1 MAASSGPLLNGVLP
15 TSLQPVNEALEYE
28 KILRIRDEVFS
39 GSHPRL
45 TVPAH
50 AIRVPASQTPSTLSQ
65 TQLNV
70 PPPFPPSAS
79 PNHLGAA
86 TQGKREDETTPAQT
100 KPNGVSV
107 ATANQPTSNV
117 SEFDPV
123 LLTKSDDLVRAEI
136 QLKRQRLERALR
148 EQFEHRK
155 ADARKKPAPAEAKP
169 DFDLPAIFARVTG
182 AVKSPSSK
190 EDVDA
195 TDSFDEDAYYSSKA
209 PDSTPER
216 PPSDSTDDADEEQAD
231 EPSGARVVSA
241 VMGAPL
247 YSDAADGI
255 SAQAAPPAPLA
266 VLPPKSAAPV
276 DTAAMDMDEDEEE
289 GEYSPPEAMVQYPT
303 PKVTQAQEMQ
313 DSRDPRGRPLRRY
326 SELEDGG
333 GRPGSPS
340 EANMRIVRNH
350 ITSPICPQPSR
361 VSPLAIT
368 KDSPLLQ
375 NARPRRKQ
383 WIGRPGSPTS
393 PDDMQALPPKKKR
406 KLEARE
412 ARNARKSR
420 RNGGTSPDGL
430 IKEEDV
436 SPPPFHDV
444 QPLGSGR
451 FRTSRADQPIVIDED
466 PVQGGRYMP
475 PPERYVE
482 SPSRLLPRRVEQLM
496 PLSEPR
502 PLSRASVRPAR
513 DDQDLRRVA
522 SMHSLRAEQPREYV
536 DQYYESPSR
545 PRAVS
550 YARVESPALVE
561 PGRPPREVAV
571 EYDQPPPEVRV
582 VRTPAPVYREVYDD
596 RDGTYHRYAVEP
608 MPPPPPPPVERIVI
622 DQYGRRFREIIQE
635 RPSVVP
641 RAMSVRGAEVEP
653 RYEEYPRQ
661 ARAGSVFVEA
671 APERA
676 YPSEMP
682 PPPVSYH
689 RLAEPPRS
697 SAVPGSAP
705 REYLEPAPPIRS
717 SSVQVMDRPV
727 RQPVYADERTEFREP
742 VRMGSVRPPPALRYE
757 EPLPVE
763 FVTRG
768 QSTRPVGREG
778 SVFVD
783 DRRPV
788 LSEYVPVEQPRYRPM
803 EPERRYVDAE
813 DRERLT
819 LDGSMDG
826 RPRVVERY

>member
-1 MAASSGPLLNGVLP
+1 MSASTGLLLNGVLP
-15 TSLQPVNEALEYE
+15 TSMQPVNEALEYE

-50 AIRVPASQTPSTLSQ
+50 ALRVPASQSSSTISQ

-70 PPPFPPSAS
+70 PPFPPSAS
-79 PNHLGAA
+79 PNRLGAA
-86 TQGKREDETTPAQT
+86 VQAKREDDTTQAQT
-100 KPNGVSV
+100 RPNGVPV
-107 ATANQPTSNV
+107 ATASQPASNV

-123 LLTKSDDLVRAEI
+123 LLTKSDDLVRAET

-190 EDVDA
+190 EDADA

-216 PPSDSTDDADEEQAD
+216 PPSDSAEDADEEQAD
-231 EPSGARVVSA
+231 EPLGPRVVSA

-247 YSDAADGI
+247 YADTGDGI
-255 SAQAAPPAPLA
+255 SADVAPPVPTAIE
-266 VLPPKSAAPV
+266 PPKPPRTI
-276 DTAAMDMDEDEEE
+276 DTSAMDIEEDEEE
-289 GEYSPPEAMVQYPT
+289 GEYSPPEAMAQYPT

-326 SELEDGG
+326 SELEDNG
-333 GRPGSPS
+333 GRPVSPS

-383 WIGRPGSPTS
+383 WIGRPGSPPS
-393 PDDMQALPPKKKR
+393 PDDNQALPPKKKR
-406 KLEARE
+406 KIE
-412 ARNARKSR
+412 ARNARKAR
-420 RNGGTSPDGL
+420 RNGGTSPDAL

-451 FRTSRADQPIVIDED
+451 FRPSRADRPIVIDEE
-466 PVQGGRYMP
+466 PVQEGRYMP
-475 PPERYVE
+475 APERYVE
-482 SPSRLLPRRVEQLM
+482 SPSRPLPRRVEQLM

-502 PLSRASVRPAR
+502 PLSRSSVRPAR
-513 DDQDLRRVA
+513 DEQDLRRVA

-536 DQYYESPSR
+536 DQYYESPT
-545 PRAVS
+545 RARAMS
-550 YARVESPALVE
+550 YARVESPAMME
-561 PGRPPREVAV
+561 PARPLRGVVPV
-571 EYDQPPPEVRV
+571 EYDQPVPEMRV
-582 VRTPAPVYREVYDD
+582 MRTPAPVYREVYDD

-608 MPPPPPPPVERIVI
+608 IPPPPPPPVERIVI

-635 RPSVVP
+635 RPSVAP
-641 RAMSVRGAEVEP
+641 RAMSVRAAEADP

-671 APERA
+671 APDRA
-676 YPSEMP
+676 YASEM

-697 SAVPGSAP
+697 SAAPGPVA
-705 REYLEPAPPIRS
+705 REYLDPAPPMRS

-727 RQPVYADERTEFREP
+727 RQTVYTDERTEFREP
-742 VRMGSVRPPPALRYE
+742 VRMGSARPPPALRYE
-757 EPLPVE
+757 EAQPMEVA
-763 FVTRG
+763 TRN
-768 QSTRPVGREG
+768 QSMRPVGREG

-783 DRRPV
+783 DRRAV
-788 LSEYVPVEQPRYRPM
+788 LPEYVPVEQARYRPM

-819 LDGSMDG
+819 MDGSMDG
-826 RPRVVERY
+826 RQRVMERY

>member
-1 MAASSGPLLNGVLP
+1 MSASTGLLLNGVLP

-50 AIRVPASQTPSTLSQ
+50 ALRVPASQTPSTLSQ

-70 PPPFPPSAS
+70 PPSFPPSAS
-79 PNHLGAA
+79 PNHLGTTAQA
-86 TQGKREDETTPAQT
+86 KREDEITQAQT
-100 KPNGVSV
+100 KPNGVPA

-123 LLTKSDDLVRAEI
+123 LLTKSDDLVRAET

-169 DFDLPAIFARVTG
+169 DFDLPTIFARVTG

-190 EDVDA
+190 EDADA

-216 PPSDSTDDADEEQAD
+216 PPSDSAEDADEEQAD
-231 EPSGARVVSA
+231 EHSGPRVVSA

-247 YSDAADGI
+247 YADAADGI
-255 SAQAAPPAPLA
+255 SAEAAPSAPIAVPPSKPAGTI
-266 VLPPKSAAPV
+266 
-276 DTAAMDMDEDEEE
+276 DTAAMDLEDEEEE

-340 EANMRIVRNH
+340 EANMRI
-350 ITSPICPQPSR
+350 
-361 VSPLAIT
+361 
-368 KDSPLLQ
+368 

-383 WIGRPGSPTS
+383 WIGRPGSPPS
-393 PDDMQALPPKKKR
+393 PDDNQALPPKKRR

-412 ARNARKSR
+412 ARNARKAR
-420 RNGGTSPDGL
+420 RNGGTSPDTL

-451 FRTSRADQPIVIDED
+451 FRSSKADRPIVIDEE
-466 PVQGGRYMP
+466 PVQEGRYMP
-475 PPERYVE
+475 APERYVE
-482 SPSRLLPRRVEQLM
+482 SPSRPLPRRVEQLM

-502 PLSRASVRPAR
+502 PLSRSSVRPAR

-522 SMHSLRAEQPREYV
+522 SMHSLRAEQPREYI
-536 DQYYESPSR
+536 DQYYESPT
-545 PRAVS
+545 RARAMS

-561 PGRPPREVAV
+561 AGRPFREVAV

-608 MPPPPPPPVERIVI
+608 MPPPPPPVERIVI
-622 DQYGRRFREIIQE
+622 DQYGRRFLETIRE
-635 RPSVVP
+635 RPSAVP
-641 RAMSVRGAEVEP
+641 RAMSVRGPEVDP

-671 APERA
+671 APDRA
-676 YPSEMP
+676 YSSEMP
-682 PPPVSYH
+682 PPPASYH
-689 RLAEPPRS
+689 RVAEPPRS
-697 SAVPGSAP
+697 SAVPGSIP
-705 REYLEPAPPIRS
+705 REYLEPAPQIRS

-727 RQPVYADERTEFREP
+727 RQAVYADERTEFREP
-742 VRMGSVRPPPALRYE
+742 TRMGSVRPPPALRYE
-757 EPLPVE
+757 EPLPME
-763 FVTRG
+763 LTTRG
-768 QSTRPVGREG
+768 QSMRPVGREG
-778 SVFVD
+778 SIFVD
-783 DRRPV
+783 DRRTV
-788 LSEYVPVEQPRYRPM
+788 LPEYVPVEQPRYRPM

-819 LDGSMDG
+819 MDGSMDG
-826 RPRVVERY
+826 RQRVVERY

>member
-1 MAASSGPLLNGVLP
+1 MSASTGLLLNGVLP

-50 AIRVPASQTPSTLSQ
+50 ALRVPASQTPSTLSQ
-65 TQLNV
+65 NQLNV

-86 TQGKREDETTPAQT
+86 AAQAKREDDITQAQT

-107 ATANQPTSNV
+107 ATATQPTSNV

-123 LLTKSDDLVRAEI
+123 LLTKSDDLVRAET

-182 AVKSPSSK
+182 AVRSPSSK
-190 EDVDA
+190 EDADA

-216 PPSDSTDDADEEQAD
+216 PPSDSIEDADEEQAD
-231 EPSGARVVSA
+231 EPSGPRVVSA

-247 YSDAADGI
+247 YADATDGI
-255 SAQAAPPAPLA
+255 SAEAAPPAPA
-266 VLPPKSAAPV
+266 TVQPPKPVATIDTSA
-276 DTAAMDMDEDEEE
+276 MGIDEDEEE

-333 GRPGSPS
+333 VRPGSPS

-350 ITSPICPQPSR
+350 ITSPICPQPSH

-383 WIGRPGSPTS
+383 WIGRPGSPPS
-393 PDDMQALPPKKKR
+393 PDDNQALPPKKKR

-412 ARNARKSR
+412 ARNARKAR
-420 RNGGTSPDGL
+420 KNGLTSPDV
-430 IKEEDV
+430 KEEDV

-451 FRTSRADQPIVIDED
+451 FRSSGADRPIVIDDE
-466 PVQGGRYMP
+466 PVQEGRYIP
-475 PPERYVE
+475 APERYVE
-482 SPSRLLPRRVEQLM
+482 SPSRPLPRRVEQLM

-502 PLSRASVRPAR
+502 PLSRSSVRPAR

-522 SMHSLRAEQPREYV
+522 SMQSLRAEPPREYV
-536 DQYYESPSR
+536 DQYYETPTR
-545 PRAVS
+545 TRAMS
-550 YARVESPALVE
+550 YARVESPALME
-561 PGRPPREVAV
+561 PGRPLREVAV
-571 EYDQPPPEVRV
+571 DYDQPPPEVRV
-582 VRTPAPVYREVYDD
+582 VRTPAPVYRDVYDD

-608 MPPPPPPPVERIVI
+608 MAPPPPPVERIFI
-622 DQYGRRFREIIQE
+622 DQYGRKFRIEE

-641 RAMSVRGAEVEP
+641 RAMSVRGAEAEP

-671 APERA
+671 APDRA
-676 YPSEMP
+676 YATEMA

-689 RLAEPPRS
+689 RLAEQPVM

-705 REYLEPAPPIRS
+705 REYIESAPPRRS
-717 SSVQVMDRPV
+717 SSVQVMDRPA
-727 RQPVYADERTEFREP
+727 RQAVYADERTEYREP
-742 VRMGSVRPPPALRYE
+742 IRMGSVRPPPALRYE
-757 EPLPVE
+757 EPQPMGL
-763 FVTRG
+763 VTRG
-768 QSTRPVGREG
+768 QSMRPVGREG

-788 LSEYVPVEQPRYRPM
+788 LPEYVPVDQPRYRPM
-803 EPERRYVDAE
+803 EPERRYVNSE

-819 LDGSMDG
+819 MDGSMDG
-826 RPRVVERY
+826 RHRVMERY

>member
-1 MAASSGPLLNGVLP
+1 MAASTGPLLNGVLP
-15 TSLQPVNEALEYE
+15 TPLQPVNEALEYE

-50 AIRVPASQTPSTLSQ
+50 AVRVPASQTPSTLSQ
-65 TQLNV
+65 NQLNV
-70 PPPFPPSAS
+70 PPPFLPSAS
-79 PNHLGAA
+79 PNHLGAQA
-86 TQGKREDETTPAQT
+86 KREDEITPIQT
-100 KPNGVSV
+100 KPNGVPA

-190 EDVDA
+190 EDADA

-216 PPSDSTDDADEEQAD
+216 PPSDSADDVDEEQTD
-231 EPSGARVVSA
+231 EPAGSRVVSA

-247 YSDAADGI
+247 YADAADGV
-255 SAQAAPPAPLA
+255 SAEVAPPAPLA
-266 VLPPKSAAPV
+266 VLPPKPAPTI

-303 PKVTQAQEMQ
+303 PKVTQAQEMP

-340 EANMRIVRNH
+340 EATMRIVRNH

-361 VSPLAIT
+361 VSPLAMT

-383 WIGRPGSPTS
+383 WIGRPGSPPS
-393 PDDMQALPPKKKR
+393 PDDNQALPPKKKR
-406 KLEARE
+406 KIDGRE
-412 ARNARKSR
+412 ARNNRKAR
-420 RNGGTSPDGL
+420 RNGGGSPDTL

-451 FRTSRADQPIVIDED
+451 YRTSRADRPIVIDDD
-466 PVQGGRYMP
+466 PVQEGRYMP
-475 PPERYVE
+475 APERYVQ
-482 SPSRLLPRRVEQLM
+482 SPSRPLPRRVEQLM

-502 PLSRASVRPAR
+502 PSSRSSVRPAR

-522 SMHSLRAEQPREYV
+522 SMHSLRPEQPRDYV
-536 DQYYESPSR
+536 DQYYETPSR
-545 PRAVS
+545 TRAMS

-561 PGRPPREVAV
+561 PARPLREVAV
-571 EYDQPPPEVRV
+571 EYDQPAPEVRV

-596 RDGTYHRYAVEP
+596 RDGTYHRYTVEP
-608 MPPPPPPPVERIVI
+608 MPPPPPPVERIVI

-641 RAMSVRGAEVEP
+641 RAMSVRGAEADP
-653 RYEEYPRQ
+653 RFEEYPRQ

-671 APERA
+671 APERV
-676 YPSEMP
+676 YPSELP

-697 SAVPGSAP
+697 SAVPGPVP
-705 REYLEPAPPIRS
+705 REYLEPGTPIRS
-717 SSVQVMDRPV
+717 SSVQVMNRPV
-727 RQPVYADERTEFREP
+727 RPAVYADERPEFREP
-742 VRMGSVRPPPALRYE
+742 VRMGSVRPPAALRYE
-757 EPLPVE
+757 EVQPVE
-763 FVTRG
+763 LVTRG
-768 QSTRPVGREG
+768 QSMRPVGREG

-803 EPERRYVDAE
+803 EPERRYVDVE

-819 LDGSMDG
+819 MDASVEG